1 MIHTVKC
8 FGTVNEGEVD
18 VLLEFPCFLWD
29 TTNVGNL
36 ISGSSAFSKSSFWIF
51 SVHVMMKLSLKDFQH
66 YLASMWNK
74 SNWVVIEHSLALIFF
89 EIEMKTDFFQSCGQ
103 CFVFQIYW
111 HMECSTLTALS
122 FRILSNSAGI
132 PSPPLT
138 LLVVMLPFSITVI
151 PSLCPNQCAEE
162 AKIWTVLWRPIKP
175 NTQRRCP
182 FHYRGLECKSR
193 KSGDTRSNR
202 QIWPWSTKQ
211 SRPKANRF
219 AKRMHWS

>member
-1 MIHTVKC
+1 MHSFPNFELICCSMSSSNYCFLTCIQASQETVKVVWYSCFFQNFPQFVIHTVKC

-51 SVHVMMKLSLKDFQH
+51 SVHVMLTLSLKDFQH

-74 SNWVVIEHSLALIFF
+74 SNWVVVEHSLALIFF
-89 EIEMKTDFFQSCGQ
+89 EIEMKTDFFQPCGQ

-151 PSLCPNQCAEE
+151 QVCAP
-162 AKIWTVLWRPIKP
+162 TSVLKKLKL
-175 NTQRRCP
+175 NSSMKT
-182 FHYRGLECKSR
+182 YK
-193 KSGDTRSNR
+193 T
-202 QIWPWSTKQ
+202 
-211 SRPKANRF
+211 
-219 AKRMHWS
+219 